1 MKTENSNTQQTK
13 TADNEA
19 KSSVDCRVSVPID
32 KNGIP
37 INIGDTVKI
46 ENSRKNISQIGIIE
60 LVDGELKIKHETGK
74 YSTVKIWLDSIW
86 WRNDEP
92 ENFIEV
98 LAH

>member
-1 MKTENSNTQQTK
+1 MKITK
-13 TADNEA
+13 PELTEA
-19 KSSVDCRVSVPID
+19 KAKVNVEAEVSVPTD
-32 KNGIP
+32 KNGKQ

-46 ENSRKNISQIGIIE
+46 ENSRKDISKIGVVEFI
-60 LVDGELKIKHETGK
+60 DGELKIKHENGK
-74 YSTVKIWLDSIW
+74 YSTVKMWLDSIW

>member
-1 MKTENSNTQQTK
+1 MKITK
-13 TADNEA
+13 PELTKAKAKVNVEA
-19 KSSVDCRVSVPID
+19 EVSVPTD
-32 KNGIP
+32 KNGKQ

-46 ENSRKNISQIGIIE
+46 ENSRKDISRIGVVE
-60 LVDGELKIKHETGK
+60 FVDGELKIKHEGGK
-74 YSTVKIWLDSIW
+74 YSTVKMWLDSIW